1 MFPEDFYEREKMNS
15 LFFDTETTGIPRN
28 YKAPVEDVD
37 NWPRLVQIGWILF
50 DDEQN
55 KLSEHEFII
64 CPDGFEI
71 SVEVSKVHGITQEKA
86 LSDGWKLP
94 FVLGMF
100 TGDLMEAD
108 RVIGH
113 NLSYDLSVVGA
124 EMFRLGLPNVLNAKS
139 QICTMKSST
148 NYCQIPGGR
157 PWKWP
162 KLHELYHKLF
172 NEPLTQT
179 HTALDDIQN
188 TAKCYFELKRLG
200 VIE

>member
-1 MFPEDFYEREKMNS
+1 MFPEDFYERERMNS

-50 DDEQN
+50 GGEGE
-55 KLSEHEFII
+55 KLGECEFIVR
-64 CPDGFEI
+64 PDGFEI
-71 SVEVSKVHGITQEKA
+71 PEEVSKIHGITQERA
-86 LSDGWKLP
+86 LGDGWDLQT
-94 FVLGMF
+94 VLAIF
-100 TGDLMEAD
+100 SEDLIRAD
-108 RVIGH
+108 LIVGH
-113 NLSYDLSVVGA
+113 NLSYDLSIIGA
-124 EMFRLGLPNVLNAKS
+124 EMFRLGLPNLLNAKS

-162 KLHELYHKLF
+162 KLHELHQKLF
-172 NEPLTQT
+172 NEPLAQT

-200 VIE
+200 VIK